1 MIRYISHKQLPLS
14 GFKTPFEVCLD
25 ENNRWVILA
34 QVIPWDELAMAYYS
48 SLNETHGRPT
58 KNARLVIGAVIIKHK
73 LCLSDEETI
82 MQIQENMYLQY
93 FLGLK
98 GFQSKAVFVPSL
110 FVEIRKRMGEGVFEA
125 FEQSILTALETQKQR
140 TKTKDGHDSDNDN
153 DGGHG
158 RPTKE
163 ETEIEAST
171 HQGKI
176 ILDATVV
183 EQAIRFPTDL
193 SLLNEARE
201 ISERLID
208 TLYPKTDIKKK
219 PRSYRQKARKAYLAI
234 VKCRRPGKKKYR
246 QGNKQQLQYLRRN
259 LKSIEKLLNSLP
271 GREIPLAYRLL
282 RQYWIIRHLY
292 AQQDGMYKN
301 RTHRCDNRLVSISQP
316 HVRPIIRG
324 KLNKPVEF
332 GAKLSV
338 SLTGDGIACVD
349 KLRWDAFHEGKD
361 LKTQVE
367 AYKKRHG
374 IYPEKVLA
382 DPLYGTRE
390 NRHYLKTRGIHFA
403 GKPLGRPKK
412 VTEENKERLKQ
423 AKKER
428 HADYLQRI
436 PIEGKFGQGKN
447 GYGLNRIKA
456 KTSQTSQAWI
466 RSIFLVMNLLVLYQH
481 FILPGIRGGYFDVLR
496 RFVLKWLN
504 KLAHNTKY
512 ETHSVVR
519 HYCGC

>member
-1 MIRYISHKQLPLS
+1 MIRYTSDKQLPLS
-14 GFKTPFEVCLD
+14 GFKTPFEVSLD
-25 ENNRWVILA
+25 ENNRWVKLA
-34 QVIPWDELAMAYYS
+34 QVIPWDELANGYYS
-48 SLNETHGRPT
+48 SFHETHGRPA
-58 KNARLVIGAVIIKHK
+58 KDARIVIGAVIIKHK

-93 FLGLK
+93 FVGLK
-98 GFQSKAVFVPSL
+98 IFQRKAVFVPSL
-110 FVEIRKRMGEGVFEA
+110 FVEIRKRMGEEVFA
-125 FEQSILTALETQKQR
+125 VFEQSIIRALETQKQR
-140 TKTKDGHDSDNDN
+140 VKAKNEQSSEDDNE
-153 DGGHG
+153 GGSG
-158 RPTKE
+158 RPTE
-163 ETEIEAST
+163 EEPEVAQPT

-201 ISERLID
+201 ISENIID
-208 TLYPKTDIKKK
+208 TLYPKTEIKKK

-259 LKSIEKLLNSLP
+259 LKSIENMLDSLP
-271 GREIPLAYRLL
+271 GRAIPLPYHLL
-282 RQYWIIRHLY
+282 RQYWIIQHLY
-292 AQQDGMYKN
+292 AQQDDMYKN
-301 RTHRCDNRLVSISQP
+301 KRQRCDDRLVSISQP
-316 HVRPIIRG
+316 YVRPMVRG

-349 KLRWDAFHEGKD
+349 ELRWDAFHEGKD
-361 LKTQVE
+361 LKRQVE
-367 AYKKRHG
+367 AYKERHG
-374 IYPEKVLA
+374 VYPEKVLA

-390 NRHYLKTRGIHFA
+390 NRNYLKALGIHYA

-412 VTEENKERLKQ
+412 VTEGNKAQLKQ
-423 AKKER
+423 AKKQR
-428 HADYLQRI
+428 HEDYLQRI

-456 KTSQTSQAWI
+456 KSARTSQAWI

-481 FILPGIRGGYFDVLR
+481 FLLPGLRGGYFSVLR
-496 RFVLKWLN
+496 QFVMDWLN
-504 KLAHNTKY
+504 ELVIKVKHDGLRLA
-512 ETHSVVR
+512 
-519 HYCGC
+519 G

>member
-1 MIRYISHKQLPLS
+1 MIRYTSEKQLPLS

-25 ENNRWVILA
+25 ENNRWVKLA
-34 QVIPWDELAMAYYS
+34 QVIPWDELANGYYS
-48 SLNETHGRPT
+48 SLNATHGRPT
-58 KNARLVIGAVIIKHK
+58 KDARVVIGAVIIKHK

-82 MQIQENMYLQY
+82 LQIKENMYLQY
-93 FLGLK
+93 FVGLK
-98 GFQSKAVFVPSL
+98 VFQNKAVFVPSL
-110 FVEIRKRMGEGVFEA
+110 FVEIRKRMGEEVFEV
-125 FEQSILTALETQKQR
+125 FEQSIIKTLETQKQR
-140 TKTKDGHDSDNDN
+140 TKTKDDNSNNDDN
-153 DGGHG
+153 QGK
-158 RPTKE
+158 PTKE
-163 ETEIEAST
+163 ETDAPT

-183 EQAIRFPTDL
+183 EQAIRYPTDL

-201 ISERLID
+201 LSERIID

-259 LKSIEKLLNSLP
+259 LNSIETLLDSLP
-271 GREIPLAYRLL
+271 GRAIPLPWRLL

-292 AQQDGMYKN
+292 SQQDGMYKN
-301 RTHRCDNRLVSISQP
+301 KTHRCDDRLVSISQP
-316 HVRPIIRG
+316 YVRPIIRG

-338 SLTGDGIACVD
+338 SLTGDGVACVD
-349 KLRWDAFHEGKD
+349 ALRWDAFHEGKD
-361 LKTQVE
+361 LKSQVE
-367 AYKKRHG
+367 AYKERHG
-374 IYPEKVLA
+374 VYPEKVLA

-390 NRHYLKTRGIHFA
+390 NRDYLKALGIHYA

-412 VTEENKERLKQ
+412 ITEANKAQRKQ
-423 AKKER
+423 EKKQR

-456 KTSQTSQAWI
+456 KTSRTSQAWI

-481 FILPGIRGGYFDVLR
+481 FLLPGIQGRYFSVLR
-496 RFVLKWLN
+496 RFVLKWWN
-504 KLAHNTKY
+504 ELAHNTKY
-512 ETHSVVR
+512 ESHRVGR